1 MKTPQRDGD
10 VMTGFTVYL
19 FVRAAQ
25 TLHGGPGDAATST
38 ERRLNALHV
47 LRNELVALG
56 IQVAPVPDLADL
68 QVEITN
74 VFATREATT
83 DHRVVM
89 VRLSIGSERLE
100 FVCSDGVGRVP
111 AERQAAKRIVAWL
124 DSPGVAGALRLPQA
138 LTAGLSTHSDV

>member
-1 MKTPQRDGD
+1 
-10 VMTGFTVYL
+10 MTGFTVYL
-19 FVRAAQ
+19 FVRAPQ
-25 TLHGGPGDAATST
+25 SLQGSPGDAATSAG
-38 ERRLNALHV
+38 RRLNALHV
-47 LRNELVALG
+47 LRDELVALG
-56 IQVAPVPDLADL
+56 IRVAPVPDLADL

-89 VRLSIGSERLE
+89 VRLAFGNERLE

-124 DSPGVAGALRLPQA
+124 DSPGVAGTARLPTA
-138 LTAGLSTHSDV
+138 LTAAGTPHSDI

>member
-1 MKTPQRDGD
+1 
-10 VMTGFTVYL
+10 MTGFTVYL
-19 FVRAAQ
+19 FVRAPQ
-25 TLHGGPGDAATST
+25 SLQSSPGNATTST
-38 ERRLNALHV
+38 ERRLNALHA
-47 LRNELVALG
+47 LRDELVALG

-74 VFATREATT
+74 VFATREAMM

-89 VRLSIGSERLE
+89 VRVAIGHERLE

-124 DSPGVAGALRLPQA
+124 DSPGVAGVMRLPTA
-138 LTAGLSTHSDV
+138 LTAGPAHSDG

>member
-1 MKTPQRDGD
+1 
-10 VMTGFTVYL
+10 MTGFTVYL
-19 FVRAAQ
+19 FVRAPQ
-25 TLHGGPGDAATST
+25 SLPGSPGDGATST

-47 LRNELVALG
+47 LRDELVALG

-68 QVEITN
+68 HVEITN
-74 VFATREATT
+74 VFATREATR

-89 VRLSIGSERLE
+89 VRLAIGNERLE
-100 FVCSDGVGRVP
+100 FVCSDRIGRVT

-124 DSPGVAGALRLPQA
+124 DSPGVAGAVRLPTA

>member
-1 MKTPQRDGD
+1 MKTPSRDGHG
-10 VMTGFTVYL
+10 MTGFTVYL
-19 FVRAAQ
+19 FVRAPQ
-25 TLHGGPGDAATST
+25 SLQGSPGDAATST

-47 LRNELVALG
+47 LRDELVALG

-68 QVEITN
+68 HVEITN

-89 VRLSIGSERLE
+89 VRLVIGNERLE
-100 FVCSDGVGRVP
+100 FVCSDGVGHVP

-124 DSPGVAGALRLPQA
+124 GSPGVTGAVRLPRP
-138 LTAGLSTHSDV
+138 LTAGFRPV